1 MRRRN
6 RRLLRLF
13 LLHNRS
19 YHLSL
24 NPAGQIL
31 CLECSR
37 QIPRNRGRSLGP
49 CQDIPST
56 FYNQANDKCLPFS
69 QGFIKQVLNVSSNA
83 WSMACTWSC
92 CDLDYSDLRE
102 ISEENRSQSQDTK
115 LSSYQ
120 VCMGWLHESFE
131 WLHLPSAA
139 IHLQS
144 IVLLLSIPQCMQAV
158 ASYRQP
164 QARRAWGISL

>member
-1 MRRRN
+1 MGQSPCAWCQLLARQRCWLREVTTRPTEETWIAGQVCGVRLCGLRLNWDVSIQVWVKVGKSHGWAGKGRASVWQELQLVRNLSLIEASVRRRN

-56 FYNQANDKCLPFS
+56 FYNQANDKCLLFS

-83 WSMACTWSC
+83 
-92 CDLDYSDLRE
+92 
-102 ISEENRSQSQDTK
+102 
-115 LSSYQ
+115 
-120 VCMGWLHESFE
+120 
-131 WLHLPSAA
+131 
-139 IHLQS
+139 
-144 IVLLLSIPQCMQAV
+144 
-158 ASYRQP
+158 
-164 QARRAWGISL
+164 